1 VGICDIHHRG
11 TRLRPSA
18 SNLGRFSSHL
28 ANHRRDFAKGRAAS
42 ARKEVANLRDPSEN
56 GFLSSSPAPSLE
68 SAAATAVAEQPQP
81 SRINIERPVVVT
93 GASGLVGTH
102 VCRALVEGGFKVRA
116 VVRNAEKAAL
126 RLGHLKLE
134 IRTGDIRD
142 TEAVRSALRDGGALV
157 HLAAIAIEKA
167 GESYEST
174 NTDATTILLEGA
186 RAAGIEHIVHMS
198 QNGASSKS
206 PYRFLR
212 SKGIAEDAVKSSGMK
227 WTVFKPSVIFG
238 PEDEFVNVLARLVRL
253 SPVIFPLP
261 GGGTARFQPIAVDD
275 VAKAVRK
282 SLETASAVGR
292 TYVIGGPVPLTLR
305 QMTERILVAMNANR
319 RLVGVSVGALR
330 PLIVVAEKLLPN
342 PPVTTSLL
350 DLLKIDNVVP
360 QNDLESLGIEPI
372 PFAPE
377 ELLYLRQITA
387 GSAFRS
393 LFGK

>member
-1 VGICDIHHRG
+1 M
-11 TRLRPSA
+11 S
-18 SNLGRFSSHL
+18 
-28 ANHRRDFAKGRAAS
+28 
-42 ARKEVANLRDPSEN
+42 DPTADV
-56 GFLSSSPAPSLE
+56 FLSEP
-68 SAAATAVAEQPQP
+68 ATAVAEQPEP
-81 SRINIERPVVVT
+81 LRINTERPVVVT

-102 VCRALVEGGFKVRA
+102 VCRILVESGFKVRA
-116 VVRNAEKAAL
+116 IVRNAEKAAL
-126 RLGHLKLE
+126 RLGHLGLE
-134 IRTGDIRD
+134 IRTGDIRNA
-142 TEAVRSALRDGGALV
+142 ESVRAALRDAGALV
-157 HLAAIAIEKA
+157 HLAAIAIEKP

-186 RAAGIEHIVHMS
+186 RAAGIEHVVHMS

-227 WTVFKPSVIFG
+227 WTIFKPSVIFG

-275 VAKAVRK
+275 VARAVRK
-282 SLETASAVGR
+282 SLETRSAVGE

-305 QMTERILVAMNANR
+305 QMTERILVAMNAR
-319 RLVGVSVGALR
+319 RKLVGVSVRMLR
-330 PLIVVAEKLLPN
+330 PLIVVAEKMIPN

-360 QNDLESLGIEPI
+360 VNDLEKLGIDPI

-377 ELLYLRQITA
+377 ELLYLREITA
-387 GSAFRS
+387 SAALSS
-393 LFGK
+393 LFSR